1 MGKTLD
7 RKKGPSKKVLYNKI
21 NRWWFIWNENTAAP
35 ISNCNVIHFWVSCL
49 QTNTKKGKSTFLGSQ
64 YVYPKRI
71 CLHSQK
77 TADREQFMDTA
88 DTISRTIQVPPVCSH
103 GSVTPATKEVPNL
116 NDADI
121 HNLVYVSKDIIM
133 KTTKEK
139 ID

>member
-1 MGKTLD
+1 MLAD
-7 RKKGPSKKVLYNKI
+7 QYKKGEK
-21 NRWWFIWNENTAAP
+21 
-35 ISNCNVIHFWVSCL
+35 H
-49 QTNTKKGKSTFLGSQ
+49 FLGSQ

-77 TADREQFMDTA
+77 TADNEQFKDTE
-88 DTISRTIQVPPVCSH
+88 DTFSRTIQVPPVCSH